1 MQILAASAHRGRLR
15 LDPRTKLLLVMV
27 VNIAALTR
35 VDQTASLVAFVCAA
49 LLLATIGSWRALG
62 IQALIF
68 MVCRG
73 TQLLGT
79 QVLGGPV
86 WHTVGAV
93 GFFMGNFVT
102 VLTMGVYLVRSTTPS
117 ELIEGLRRLRA
128 PDAVVIPLA
137 VMLRFFPT
145 LAEELT
151 AVVQAVSLRRL
162 HTSQWGFLREPLTTV
177 EHIMVPFLVSATQI
191 GDELAASALT
201 RGLGGTR
208 SRTTITD
215 LRFRASDVV
224 GLAMSFL
231 IMLVFV
237 RGMMS

>member
-1 MQILAASAHRGRLR
+1 MQVLAVSAHRGWLR

-35 VDQTASLVAFVCAA
+35 VEQTASLVAFVCAA

-177 EHIMVPFLVSATQI
+177 EHIMVPFLVSATRI

>member
-1 MQILAASAHRGRLR
+1 MQVLAASAHRGWLR

-35 VDQTASLVAFVCAA
+35 VEQTASLVAFVCAA
-49 LLLATIGSWRALG
+49 LLLASIGSWRALG
-62 IQALIF
+62 VQVLLFIT
-68 MVCRG
+68 CRA
-73 TQLLGT
+73 TQFLGT
-79 QVLGGPV
+79 QVLGGAV
-86 WHTVGAV
+86 WQTVGAV

-117 ELIEGLRRLRA
+117 ELIEGLRRLRF

-177 EHIMVPFLVSATQI
+177 EHIMVPFLVSATRI

-231 IMLVFV
+231 ITLVFV
-237 RGMMS
+237 KGVMS

>member
-1 MQILAASAHRGRLR
+1 MQILPASAHTGWLR
-15 LDPRTKLLLVMV
+15 LDPRTKLLLVTV

-35 VDQTASLVAFVCAA
+35 VEQTASLVAFVCAA
-49 LLLATIGSWRALG
+49 LLLAAIGSWRALG
-62 IQALIF
+62 IQTLIF
-68 MVCRG
+68 VACRA
-73 TQLLGT
+73 TQFLGT

-86 WHTVGAV
+86 WQTVGAV

-117 ELIEGLRRLRA
+117 ELIEGLRRLRT
-128 PDAVVIPLA
+128 PDAVIIPLA

-162 HTSQWGFLREPLTTV
+162 HPGRWGFLREPLATV
-177 EHIMVPFLVSATQI
+177 EHIMVPFLVSATRI

-201 RGLGGTR
+201 RGLGGTC
-208 SRTTITD
+208 SRTTVTD
-215 LRFRASDVV
+215 LRFRAADVV
-224 GLAMSFL
+224 GLAMSVL

-237 RGMMS
+237 TGVTS

>member
-1 MQILAASAHRGRLR
+1 MQVLAVSAHRGWLR

-35 VDQTASLVAFVCAA
+35 VEQTASLVAFVCAA
-49 LLLATIGSWRALG
+49 LLLAAIGSWRTLG
-62 IQALIF
+62 IQALLFIT
-68 MVCRG
+68 CRA
-73 TQLLGT
+73 TQFLGT

-86 WHTVGAV
+86 WQTVGAV

-177 EHIMVPFLVSATQI
+177 EHIMVPFLVSATRI

>member
-1 MQILAASAHRGRLR
+1 MQILAASTHRGRLR

-177 EHIMVPFLVSATQI
+177 EHIMVPFLVSATRI

-231 IMLVFV
+231 ITLVFV
-237 RGMMS
+237 RGVMS

>member
-1 MQILAASAHRGRLR
+1 MQVLAVSAHRGWLR

-35 VDQTASLVAFVCAA
+35 VEQTASLVAFVCAA

-237 RGMMS
+237 RGVMS

>member
-1 MQILAASAHRGRLR
+1 MQVLAVSAHRGWLR

-35 VDQTASLVAFVCAA
+35 VEQTASLVAFICAA
-49 LLLATIGSWRALG
+49 LLLASIGSWRALG
-62 IQALIF
+62 VQALLFIT
-68 MVCRG
+68 CRA
-73 TQLLGT
+73 TQFLGT
-79 QVLGGPV
+79 QVLGGAV
-86 WHTVGAV
+86 WQTVGAV

-117 ELIEGLRRLRA
+117 ELIEGLRRLRF

-177 EHIMVPFLVSATQI
+177 EHIMVPFLVSATRI

-237 RGMMS
+237 RGVMS

>member
-1 MQILAASAHRGRLR
+1 MQVLAASAHRGWLR

-35 VDQTASLVAFVCAA
+35 VEQTASLVAFVCAA
-49 LLLATIGSWRALG
+49 LLLASIGSWRALG
-62 IQALIF
+62 VQVLLFIT
-68 MVCRG
+68 CRA
-73 TQLLGT
+73 TQFLGT
-79 QVLGGPV
+79 QVLGGAV
-86 WHTVGAV
+86 WQTVGAV

-177 EHIMVPFLVSATQI
+177 EHIMVPFLVSATRI

-231 IMLVFV
+231 ITLVFV
-237 RGMMS
+237 KGVMS

>member
-1 MQILAASAHRGRLR
+1 MQLFAASAHRGWLR

-35 VDQTASLVAFVCAA
+35 VEQTASLVAFVCAA
-49 LLLATIGSWRALG
+49 LLLASIGSWRALG
-62 IQALIF
+62 VQVLLFIT
-68 MVCRG
+68 CRA
-73 TQLLGT
+73 TQFLGT
-79 QVLGGPV
+79 QVLGGAV
-86 WHTVGAV
+86 WQTVGAV

-177 EHIMVPFLVSATQI
+177 EHIMVPFLVSATRI

-231 IMLVFV
+231 ITLVFV
-237 RGMMS
+237 RGVMS

>member
-1 MQILAASAHRGRLR
+1 MQLFAASAHRGWLR

-35 VDQTASLVAFVCAA
+35 VEQTASLVAFVCAA
-49 LLLATIGSWRALG
+49 LLLASIGSWRALG
-62 IQALIF
+62 VQVLLFIT
-68 MVCRG
+68 CRA
-73 TQLLGT
+73 TQFLGT
-79 QVLGGPV
+79 QVLGGAV
-86 WHTVGAV
+86 WQTVGAV

-117 ELIEGLRRLRA
+117 ELIEGLRRLRF

-177 EHIMVPFLVSATQI
+177 EHIMVPFLVSATRI

-231 IMLVFV
+231 ITLVFV
-237 RGMMS
+237 KGVMS

>member
-128 PDAVVIPLA
+128 PDAVV
-137 VMLRFFPT
+137 
-145 LAEELT
+145 
-151 AVVQAVSLRRL
+151 QAVSLRRL

-177 EHIMVPFLVSATQI
+177 EHIMVPFLVSATRI